1 MAMTAVHCCKF
12 GTVRGTIMVV
22 AVKGVSWRVLPAR
35 ICRLSTQSAET
46 TGFGTKLEKGEE
58 DNKFEA
64 TTDKY

>member
-1 MAMTAVHCCKF
+1 
-12 GTVRGTIMVV
+12 MVV

-64 TTDKY
+64 TTDK